1 MQNVLLNESN
11 RDSKNISKLEI
22 NNTNS
27 QLNNNISKSTFSFS
41 QTEKEI
47 IHDLITRSIID
58 EQQLKIVA
66 IEYKKKKQDLPAILI
81 SLGFVTNFEMKRI
94 LKEKY
99 KVENIF
105 LEGHSPNYSIM
116 QGIHKSAMLSHKFV
130 PFLLEDD
137 TIHIATSNPVDT
149 KTLEVIQTSIGN
161 KFQQTKLFYAS
172 AEDITHFISSAYIIA
187 ENRLDAIVRKFQEN
201 SLFLEEGQNKK
212 HEDSSVIDFINC
224 LLEDATLKGASD
236 IHIEPQHEFIRIRYR
251 IDGKLS
257 SVIHIQR
264 KFWNSIVVRIKVISN
279 MNIAES
285 RKPQD
290 GRIEMEIAGRSV
302 DFRLSCQPGIYG
314 EKFVVRILD
323 KSKSLMTL
331 EQLGFS
337 EWNYKKMMYTIE
349 RPSGITIVTG
359 PTGSGKT
366 TTLYS
371 MLGYLNNPDTNI
383 MTLEDPVEYTVPLVF
398 QTQVREDSAFDFA
411 SGVRSSMRQDPDILL
426 IGEIRD
432 HGTAEAAVRA
442 SLTGHKVLT
451 TLHTVDAA
459 TTIQRLVDI
468 GIARYMISGNLDS
481 VIAQRLIRKLCS
493 HCKIPHTEFLE
504 IELEILEKYQNLMPS
519 KPEICKP
526 VGCVHCRN
534 TGYRGR
540 TTIAEILHVT
550 PEIDN
555 AILEEGTKHKII
567 AIAKEQGFRTLQ
579 EDAMHRVFEG
589 AVALEEI
596 RMSVNLI

>member
-1 MQNVLLNESN
+1 MQKVPLNESQY
-11 RDSKNISKLEI
+11 DSHNIPNVDTTHS
-22 NNTNS
+22 NMNH
-27 QLNNNISKSTFSFS
+27 NIAKSTYGFS

-47 IHDLITRSIID
+47 IHELITSSIID

-66 IEYKKKKQDLPAILI
+66 IEYKKKKQDLPAILV
-81 SLGFVTNFEMKRI
+81 SLGFVTNFGMKRI

-99 KVENIF
+99 KVENVF
-105 LEGHSPNYSIM
+105 LEGHAPNYSIM

-130 PFLLEDD
+130 PFLIEND
-137 TIHIATSNPVDT
+137 TIHIATSNPTDAN
-149 KTLEVIQTSIGN
+149 TLEAIHASVRN
-161 KFQQTKLFYAS
+161 KFPNIKLFYATS
-172 AEDITHFISSAYIIA
+172 DDITHFISSSYIIA
-187 ENRLDAIVRKFQEN
+187 ENRLDSIVRKFQE
-201 SLFLEEGQNKK
+201 STMFIEEGRHKK
-212 HEDSSVIDFINC
+212 QEDNSVIDFINC

-236 IHIEPQHEFIRIRYR
+236 VHIEPQQEFIRIRYR
-251 IDGKLS
+251 IDGKLT
-257 SVIHIQR
+257 SVIHLQR
-264 KFWNSIVVRIKVISN
+264 QFWNSMVVRIKVISN

-290 GRIEMEIAGRSV
+290 GRIELDIAGRSV

-337 EWNYKKMMYTIE
+337 DWNYKKMIYTIE

-432 HGTAEAAVRA
+432 HGTAEAAIRA

-481 VIAQRLIRKLCS
+481 VIAQRLIRRLCPNCKTPQTKFLEVELEIIAKYQNIMPSNPTICQPVGCS
-493 HCKIPHTEFLE
+493 HCRH
-504 IELEILEKYQNLMPS
+504 
-519 KPEICKP
+519 
-526 VGCVHCRN
+526 

-555 AILEEGTKHKII
+555 AILEEGTKHKIV

-589 AVALEEI
+589 AVALEEV
-596 RMSVNLI
+596 RMSVNMI

>member
-1 MQNVLLNESN
+1 MQKVNLHESHS
-11 RDSKNISKLEI
+11 DSKNISKIELD
-22 NNTNS
+22 NT
-27 QLNNNISKSTFSFS
+27 QAKLNNNITKSTHGFS

-47 IHDLITRSIID
+47 IHELVSRSVID
-58 EQQLKIVA
+58 EQQLKIVG

-81 SLGFVTNFEMKRI
+81 ALGFVTNFEMKRI
-94 LKEKY
+94 LKERY

-105 LEGHSPNYSIM
+105 LDGYSPNQDIM

-130 PFLLEDD
+130 PFLVEED
-137 TIHIATSNPVDT
+137 TIHIATSNPDDT
-149 KTLEVIQTSIGN
+149 KTLEVIQTSVGN
-161 KFQQTKLFYAS
+161 KFKRTKLFYAS
-172 AEDITHFISSAYIIA
+172 SEDITHFISSAYIIA
-187 ENRLDAIVRKFQEN
+187 ENRLDAIVRKFQDN
-201 SLFLEEGQNKK
+201 SLFLEEGHNKK

-236 IHIEPQHEFIRIRYR
+236 IHIEPQHEFIRVRYR
-251 IDGKLS
+251 VDGKLA

-264 KFWNSIVVRIKVISN
+264 KFWNSMVVRIKVISN

-290 GRIEMEIAGRSV
+290 GRIEMDIAGRSV

-337 EWNYKKMMYTIE
+337 DWNYKKMIYTIE
-349 RPSGITIVTG
+349 RPAGITIVTG

-432 HGTAEAAVRA
+432 HGTAEAAIRA

-459 TTIQRLVDI
+459 TTIQRLLDI

-481 VIAQRLIRKLCS
+481 VIAQRLVRKLCN
-493 HCKIPHTEFLE
+493 HCKVPQEKFSE
-504 IELEILEKYQNLMPS
+504 IELEILDRYQRIMPS
-519 KPEICKP
+519 KSEIRKAT
-526 VGCVHCRN
+526 GCAHCRH

-555 AILEEGTKHKII
+555 AILEEGTKHKIV

-589 AVALEEI
+589 VVTLEEI